1 MRARTSR
8 FYWLILTSVIV
19 TLLGPAAFAA
29 APQSTEKHDRG
40 FWHSI
45 QNNHYA
51 VPEGESAVALAHELS
66 GYLGSPDPELR
77 DDIAYSIL
85 DVWIVRRPQL
95 SREELIPFLDEWTAN
110 LKIGLG
116 ESGQQTPILKRS
128 FSALVLT
135 SLAEREL
142 KTPFLGPTRF
152 HALLSDA
159 ITFLTNERDLR
170 GYDANRGWIHATA
183 HTADLL
189 AALAK
194 NDLLTQDDQHAI
206 VAAIAERLA
215 TAPTVYS
222 YGEQDRLAQTV
233 SAIITRRDFDSA
245 YFQNWLKQII
255 EADAKV
261 WQEKPLTPAT
271 LATYQNRTY
280 MLEALAAR
288 LATQSLAPAS
298 ASAQAAIVA
307 EIARR

>member
-8 FYWLILTSVIV
+8 FYSLVLASVIV
-19 TLLGPAAFAA
+19 TLLSPAALAA
-29 APQSTEKHDRG
+29 APQSNPKHDRA

-51 VPEGESAVALAHELS
+51 VPEGESAVALAHEVS

-85 DVWIVRRPQL
+85 DVWMVRRPQL
-95 SREELIPFLDEWTAN
+95 SKQELIPFLDEWTAN
-110 LKIGLG
+110 LKIGIG
-116 ESGQQTPILKRS
+116 ESGTDSILKRS
-128 FSALVLT
+128 FSALVLS

-142 KTPFLGPTRF
+142 KTSFLGPTRF
-152 HALLSDA
+152 HALLNDA

-170 GYDANRGWIHATA
+170 GYDASKGWIHATA

-206 VAAIAERLA
+206 LAAIAQRLA
-215 TAPTVYS
+215 SAPTVYS
-222 YGEQDRLAQTV
+222 YGEQDRLAQAV
-233 SAIITRRDFDSA
+233 SAIITRRDFDGA
-245 YFQNWLKQII
+245 YFQIWLKQVI

-261 WQEKPLTPAT
+261 WEEKPLTPAT
-271 LATYQNRTY
+271 LATYQNRNY

-288 LATQSLAPAS
+288 LATQSLAPTA

>member
-1 MRARTSR
+1 MRSRTTRLHS
-8 FYWLILTSVIV
+8 LAL
-19 TLLGPAAFAA
+19 AA
-29 APQSTEKHDRG
+29 ALLFPLRLAVSSTALHSNPKHDRA

-51 VPEGESAVALAHELS
+51 VPEGESAVVLAHEVS
-66 GYLGSPDPELR
+66 GYLGSSDPEMR

-116 ESGQQTPILKRS
+116 ESGTDSVLKRS
-128 FSALVLT
+128 FSALVLS

-152 HALLSDA
+152 HALLNDA
-159 ITFLTNERDLR
+159 ISFLTNERDLR
-170 GYDANRGWIHATA
+170 GYDATKGWIHATA

-194 NDLLTQDDQHAI
+194 NDLLTPDDQHAI
-206 VAAIAERLA
+206 LAAIAERLA

-222 YGEQDRLAQTV
+222 YGEQDRLAQAV
-233 SAIITRRDFDSA
+233 SAIITCRDFDST
-245 YFQNWLKQII
+245 YFQNWLKKIV

-261 WQEKPLTPAT
+261 WEEKPLTPAT

-288 LATQSLAPAS
+288 LATQSLAPTA

>member
-1 MRARTSR
+1 MRFRLNISR
-8 FYWLILTSVIV
+8 WLPLAGFVLFSLFTGS
-19 TLLGPAAFAA
+19 TAA
-29 APQSTEKHDRG
+29 APQPAGKHDRA

-51 VPEGESAVALAHELS
+51 VPEGESAVALAHEVS

-116 ESGQQTPILKRS
+116 ESGTDSVLKRS
-128 FSALVLT
+128 FSALVLS

-159 ITFLTNERDLR
+159 ISFLTNERDLR
-170 GYDANRGWIHATA
+170 GYDATKGWIHATA

-194 NDLLTQDDQHAI
+194 NDLLIQDDQHAI
-206 VAAIAERLA
+206 LAAIAERLA

-233 SAIITRRDFDSA
+233 SAIVTRKDFDTG
-245 YFQNWLKQII
+245 YFNQWLAGLD
-255 EADAKV
+255 EADSKV
-261 WQEKPLTPAT
+261 WTAKPLTPAI

-280 MLEALAAR
+280 MLESLIARMSTESLNPAA
-288 LATQSLAPAS
+288 AA
-298 ASAQAAIVA
+298 AQTKVVAI
-307 EIARR
+307 IARR

>member
-1 MRARTSR
+1 MRARTLR
-8 FYWLILTSVIV
+8 FYSWILASVIV
-19 TLLGPAAFAA
+19 NLQSPAAFAA
-29 APQSTEKHDRG
+29 VPQSTAKHDRA

-51 VPEGESAVALAHELS
+51 VPEGESAVVLAHEVS

-85 DVWIVRRPQL
+85 DVWVVRRPQL

-110 LKIGLG
+110 LKVGLG
-116 ESGQQTPILKRS
+116 ESGTDSVLKRS
-128 FSALVLT
+128 FSALVLS

-152 HALLSDA
+152 HSLLHDA
-159 ITFLTNERDLR
+159 ISFLTNERDLR
-170 GYDANRGWIHATA
+170 GYDATKGWIHATA
-183 HTADLL
+183 HTADIL

-194 NDLLTQDDQHAI
+194 NDLLTQDNQHAI
-206 VAAIAERLA
+206 LAAIAERLA
-215 TAPTVYS
+215 SAPTIYS
-222 YGEQDRLAQTV
+222 YGEQDRLAQAV
-233 SAIITRRDFDSA
+233 SAIITRRDFDGA
-245 YFQNWLKQII
+245 YFQNWLKQVI

-288 LATQSLAPAS
+288 LATQSLAPTA

>member
-1 MRARTSR
+1 MSR
-8 FYWLILTSVIV
+8 FYSLTLALVIV
-19 TLLGPAAFAA
+19 TLLSPAAFAA
-29 APQSTEKHDRG
+29 APQSNPKHDRA

-95 SREELIPFLDEWTAN
+95 SREEVIPFLDEWTAN

-116 ESGQQTPILKRS
+116 ESGTDSVLKRS
-128 FSALVLT
+128 FSALVLS

-142 KTPFLGPTRF
+142 KTPFLGPARF
-152 HALLSDA
+152 HALLNDA
-159 ITFLTNERDLR
+159 ISFLTNERDLR
-170 GYDANRGWIHATA
+170 GYDAAKGWIHSTA

-206 VAAIAERLA
+206 LAAIAERLSS
-215 TAPTVYS
+215 APSVWS
-222 YGEQDRLAQTV
+222 YCEQDRLAQAV
-233 SAIITRRDFDSA
+233 VAIITRKDFDRA
-245 YFQNWLKQII
+245 YFQDWLRQII

-261 WQEKPLTPAT
+261 WGEKPLTPAT

-288 LATQSLAPAS
+288 LATQSLAPTA

>member
-1 MRARTSR
+1 MQSPTSK
-8 FYWLILTSVIV
+8 FYSLIFVSVIV
-19 TLLGPAAFAA
+19 ALLSPAALTAA
-29 APQSTEKHDRG
+29 QQPTANHDRA
-40 FWHSI
+40 FWRAI
-45 QNNHYA
+45 QSNHYA

-77 DDIAYSIL
+77 DDITYSIL
-85 DVWIVRRPQL
+85 DVWIIRRPQL
-95 SREELIPFLDEWTAN
+95 SREELIPFLEEWSAN

-116 ESGQQTPILKRS
+116 ESGTDSVLRRS
-128 FSALVLT
+128 FSALILS

-152 HALLSDA
+152 HTLLGDA
-159 ITFLTNERDLR
+159 ISFLTSERDLR
-170 GYDANRGWIHATA
+170 GYDATEGWIHATA

-206 VAAIAERLA
+206 LAAISTRLA

-222 YGEQDRLAQTV
+222 YGEQDRLAQAI
-233 SAIITRRDFDSA
+233 SAIITRKDFDA
-245 YFQNWLKQII
+245 DYFSKWLTRLN
-255 EADAKV
+255 EADENVWKV
-261 WQEKPLTPAT
+261 KPLTVPV

-288 LATQSLAPAS
+288 LATQSLAPA
-298 ASAQAAIVA
+298 AATAQAAVVA

>member
-1 MRARTSR
+1 MRFRLNISR
-8 FYWLILTSVIV
+8 WLPLAGFVLFSLFTGS
-19 TLLGPAAFAA
+19 TAA
-29 APQSTEKHDRG
+29 APQSAGKHDRA

-45 QNNHYA
+45 QSNHYA
-51 VPEGESAVALAHELS
+51 VPEGESAVALAHEVS

-116 ESGQQTPILKRS
+116 ESGTDSVLKRS
-128 FSALVLT
+128 FSALVLS

-152 HALLSDA
+152 HTLLSDA
-159 ITFLTNERDLR
+159 ISFLTSERDLR
-170 GYDANRGWIHATA
+170 GYDATIGWIHSTA

-206 VAAIAERLA
+206 LAAISERLA

-222 YGEQDRLAQTV
+222 YGEQDRLAQAV
-233 SAIITRRDFDSA
+233 SAVVTRKDFDAA
-245 YFQNWLKQII
+245 YFNKWLTQLN
-255 EADAKV
+255 EADENVWKV
-261 WQEKPLTPAT
+261 KPLTVPV

-288 LATQSLAPAS
+288 LATQSLAPA
-298 ASAQAAIVA
+298 AATAQAAIVA

>member
-1 MRARTSR
+1 MRFRLNISR
-8 FYWLILTSVIV
+8 RLPVAGLV
-19 TLLGPAAFAA
+19 LLSLFTGSTAA
-29 APQSTEKHDRG
+29 APQSIEKHDRD

-51 VPEGESAVALAHELS
+51 VPEGESAVALAHEVS

-85 DVWIVRRPQL
+85 DVWVVRRPQL
-95 SREELIPFLDEWTAN
+95 SKQELIPFLDEWTAN
-110 LKIGLG
+110 LKVGLG
-116 ESGQQTPILKRS
+116 ESGTDSVLKRS
-128 FSALVLT
+128 FSALVLS

-142 KTPFLGPTRF
+142 KTPFLGPARF
-152 HALLSDA
+152 HALLHDA
-159 ITFLTNERDLR
+159 ISFLTNERDLR
-170 GYDANRGWIHATA
+170 GYDATKGWIHATA

-206 VAAIAERLA
+206 LATIAERLS

-233 SAIITRRDFDSA
+233 SAIMTRRDFDSG
-245 YFQNWLKQII
+245 YFEQWLARLD
-255 EADAKV
+255 EADSKV
-261 WQEKPLTPAT
+261 WTAKPLTPAI

-280 MLEALAAR
+280 MLEALIAR
-288 LATQSLAPAS
+288 MSTESQSPTVS
-298 ASAQAAIVA
+298 AAQAKVVAI
-307 EIARR
+307 IARR